1 MEISF
6 NYISTNRRALLC
18 CLGGFLLCFSQSLD
32 YSYPNLNT
40 YITSYCR
47 KNGFETGRGKSDGLN
62 LFISRHNPGLT
73 YGDFI
78 FVTAAKNLTQ
88 GIFSFLGG
96 FLSLKLGVKP
106 TISLGCCILMWL
118 HFTSNILKILSWY
131 FSVGYSCTFFALDS
145 VFGLVVFTVGA
156 CHGLGFIFV
165 YTIANGTAQRW
176 FPNEVRGLIASIVS
190 R

>member
-18 CLGGFLLCFSQSLD
+18 CPGGFLLCFSQSLD

-47 KNGFETGRGKSDGLN
+47 KNGFETGRGKSDGLS

-78 FVTAAKNLTQ
+78 FVTAAKNLMAAQIAHEPLVRKETRMA
-88 GIFSFLGG
+88 FFERATLT
-96 FLSLKLGVKP
+96 VVP
-106 TISLGCCILMWL
+106 TKKVC
-118 HFTSNILKILSWY
+118 
-131 FSVGYSCTFFALDS
+131 
-145 VFGLVVFTVGA
+145 
-156 CHGLGFIFV
+156 
-165 YTIANGTAQRW
+165 
-176 FPNEVRGLIASIVS
+176 P
-190 R
+190 